1 MGVENMTNEE
11 KKEYFKG
18 KIKEYEALLES
29 KIRELE
35 YETLKDKGS
44 IRVYVLK
51 SELKEVRKLIE
62 DVNKF
67 VDGLSEEKKVVR

>member
-51 SELKEVRKLIE
+51 SEIKEVRKLIE